1 MQGEG
6 VRGQQAPTGGPFR
19 PPGHQ
24 GACAPCRPQA
34 QSGQTLC
41 VSSQTCCWPCTGSAV
56 PGDALLGKTGEVEV
70 GCS

>member
-6 VRGQQAPTGGPFR
+6 VRGQQAHTVGPFR

-41 VSSQTCCWPCTGSAV
+41 VSSQTCCWPRTGSAV